1 MKEIKLRSRYTDKF
15 LVQEVFEE
23 VSTITITHNSYM
35 TEDVWKEMTPN
46 LVEGYRNMEVVLDHP
61 N

>member
-46 LVEGYRNMEVVLDHP
+46 LVEVYRNMEVVLDHP